1 MMLSPHPKGGGKTVV
16 TNNAIF
22 MGKNVV
28 DFYIKAVYDCDGKGY
43 VSLKTFKIDFLNQG
57 LNSNLTDPEFHLSP
71 TMLRKGA

>member
-1 MMLSPHPKGGGKTVV
+1 
-16 TNNAIF
+16 

-57 LNSNLTDPEFHLSP
+57 LNSNLTDPEFHLSQSP
-71 TMLRKGA
+71 ALFGWGGGCGAWGGWVVVL